1 MKRLILITI
10 GIVFVI
16 AAYSQNTY
24 FYYYKN
30 ARQYLNLNT
39 KYAYIAGDTLDI
51 ENFIYYNSSAI
62 ENPDS
67 LSYSNGY
74 TIIEF
79 KGELSESDYLRML
92 HRINN
97 RYNLYAEPYFS
108 NNSSEYGLPE
118 LPVKYI
124 NLLIPKGTKPIFV
137 NINHISSDSIIN
149 LQYKLKTAELFESDM
164 SLINQDVDSLSHI
177 LFNDTAN
184 TTGNI
189 HINISNYNAG
199 IYFLFITNNLFGIEE
214 KYRITIIK

>member
-16 AAYSQNTY
+16 TGYSQNTY

-39 KYAYIAGDTLDI
+39 KYAYIAGNTLDI
-51 ENFIYYNSSAI
+51 ENFIYDNSSAI

-92 HRINN
+92 HQINN

-108 NNSSEYGLPE
+108 NNSFD
-118 LPVKYI
+118 KI
-124 NLLIPKGTKPIFV
+124 
-137 NINHISSDSIIN
+137 
-149 LQYKLKTAELFESDM
+149 
-164 SLINQDVDSLSHI
+164 
-177 LFNDTAN
+177 
-184 TTGNI
+184 GNKRD
-189 HINISNYNAG
+189 
-199 IYFLFITNNLFGIEE
+199 NNNRFA
-214 KYRITIIK
+214 R